1 MENSINTPH
10 TVAVLGASTKPARYS
25 NKAVRLLKEKGYTVV
40 PVHPAFSEIE
50 GLEVVKTLAAIDQPV
65 DTLTMYVSAKL
76 STPVTDEI
84 IQLKPGRVI
93 FNPGTE
99 NPELQQQL
107 VDAGIEVEEACTL
120 ILLNTGQF

>member
-1 MENSINTPH
+1 METNTKIH
-10 TVAVLGASTKPARYS
+10 TVAVLGASSKPERYS
-25 NKAVRLLKEKGYTVV
+25 NKAVRLLLEKGHTVV
-40 PVHPAFSEIE
+40 PVHPAIAEVE
-50 GLEVVKTLAAIDQPV
+50 GLDVVKSLRAIEQPI

-107 VDAGIEVEEACTL
+107 TDAGIEVEEACTL
-120 ILLNTGQF
+120 ILLNTDQF